1 MPLIA
6 PIALFCYNRLSH
18 TQRTVEALRANSL
31 ASESDL
37 WIFSDGPRSQEDL
50 VKVQK
55 LRSYLTTITGFR
67 AINLVERAN
76 NMGLAASIIAGVSEL
91 CDRFGRIIVVE
102 DDLITAPFFLEFMN
116 EALDIYADTDE
127 VVSIHGYVFPS
138 AKILPD
144 TFFLKGADCWGWATW
159 KRGWKLF
166 NHDGAGLLEQLES
179 RGLSREFD
187 FDNTMGYTQ
196 MLRDQIA
203 GKVNSWAIRWYA
215 SAFLENKLTLYP
227 GISLV
232 QNIGHDGSGV
242 HCGISN
248 TFDVSVAERK
258 PRLQKL
264 PLIQSV
270 EGRKAFESYF
280 NSQRRLSLVGRIKR
294 FFLDNK
300 CLCC

>member
-1 MPLIA
+1 M
-6 PIALFCYNRLSH
+6 
-18 TQRTVEALRANSL
+18 ANGL
-31 ASESDL
+31 AQESEL
-37 WIFSDGPRSQEDL
+37 WIFSDGPRTEADF
-50 VKVQK
+50 VKVQE
-55 LRSYLTTITGFR
+55 LRSYLITITGFR
-67 AINLVERAN
+67 AIHLIERKN

-102 DDLITAPFFLEFMN
+102 DDIITAPFFLEFMN
-116 EALDIYADTDE
+116 EALELYADTDE
-127 VVSIHGYVFPS
+127 VVSIHGYVFPL
-138 AKILPD
+138 AKMLPE

-166 NHDGAGLLEQLES
+166 KPDGVELLEQLER

-187 FDNTMGYTQ
+187 FDNNMGYTQ

-242 HCGISN
+242 HCGVSN
-248 TFDVSVAERK
+248 TFDVRVAEEKPLLRK
-258 PRLQKL
+258 LSP
-264 PLIQSV
+264 IESI

-280 NSQRRLSLVGRIKR
+280 LSQKRPSFIGRIKR
-294 FFLDNK
+294 FLLDNR
-300 CLCC
+300 C

>member
-1 MPLIA
+1 MLNLA
-6 PIALFCYNRLSH
+6 PIALFCFNRLRH
-18 TQRTVEALRANSL
+18 TQSTVEALMANGL
-31 ASESDL
+31 AQESEL
-37 WIFSDGPRSQEDL
+37 WIFSDGPRTEADF
-50 VKVQK
+50 VKVQE
-55 LRSYLTTITGFR
+55 LRSYLITITGFR
-67 AINLVERAN
+67 AIHLIERKN

-102 DDLITAPFFLEFMN
+102 DDIITAPFFLEFMN
-116 EALDIYADTDE
+116 EALELYADTDE
-127 VVSIHGYVFPS
+127 VVSIHGYVFPL
-138 AKILPD
+138 AKMLPE

-166 NHDGAGLLEQLES
+166 KPDGVELLEQLER

-187 FDNTMGYTQ
+187 FDNNMGYTQ

-242 HCGISN
+242 HCGVSN
-248 TFDVSVAERK
+248 TFDVRVAEEKPLLRK
-258 PRLQKL
+258 LSP
-264 PLIQSV
+264 IESI

-280 NSQRRLSLVGRIKR
+280 LSQKRPSFIGRIKR
-294 FFLDNK
+294 FLLDNR
-300 CLCC
+300 C